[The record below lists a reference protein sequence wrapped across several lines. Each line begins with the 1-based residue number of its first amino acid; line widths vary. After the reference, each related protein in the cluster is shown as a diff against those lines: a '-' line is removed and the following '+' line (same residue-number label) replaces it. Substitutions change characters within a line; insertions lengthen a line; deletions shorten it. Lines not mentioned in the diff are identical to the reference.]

1 MKLASLDAA
10 RSEFGFPILDPQGL
24 GSPVGIFATP
34 PSVARVDRVIA
45 FVYDTAAHGRVVVQE
60 HLPDVPADEYDAFIN
75 ESLVTNNGRPGV
87 SGTASLVT
95 VRSGKRALITTAS
108 DGSTSDISWLE
119 GTFEIVV
126 RGPAL
131 TADACIA
138 IADGLGEA
146 PSPTP
151 ALSP

>member
-60 HLPDVPADEYDAFIN
+60 HLPDVPADEYDAFN

-138 IADGLGEA
+138 IAEGLGEA